1 MTGDWY
7 DYPAWYDILHAA
19 GTARE
24 VTGLERIE
32 TRFRTARGR
41 RAWLEPACGS
51 GRYLRT
57 AAGRGIRVMGFDRSE
72 SMIGYARMMMKRRG
86 EGARFFVADLTDFAP
101 PARATFAF
109 CPINTI
115 RHLPSDRAMLAH
127 FACMR
132 RALAPGGVYV
142 VGIETCRYGLEFPS
156 EDIWQGRRGRVHVQ
170 QAVQYLPPRRGER
183 IERVI
188 SHLTITTPTGTRH
201 LDSRYDLRAY
211 SEGEWSRL
219 LGKARWRVLG
229 VCDAD
234 GLDALRGPRGR
245 IVGGYGLYVLAPA

>member
-32 TRFRTARGR
+32 ARYCTARGR
-41 RAWLEPACGS
+41 LWLEPACGS

-57 AAGRGIRVMGFDRSE
+57 AAGRGIRVIGFDRSE
-72 SMIGYARMMMKRRG
+72 GMIDYARTMMKRRS
-86 EGARFFVADLTDFAP
+86 ERARFFVADLADFAS

-127 FACMR
+127 FACVR
-132 RALAPGGVYV
+132 RALASGGVYAL
-142 VGIETCRYGLEFPS
+142 GIETCRYGLEFPS
-156 EDIWQGRRGRVHVQ
+156 EDIWEGRRGRVHVQ
-170 QAVQYLPPRRGER
+170 QAVQYLPPGRGER

-188 SHLTITTPTGTRH
+188 SHLTIRTPTVARH

-211 SEGEWSRL
+211 SDAELFRL
-219 LGKARWRVLG
+219 LAKARWRVLG

-234 GLDALRGPRGR
+234 GHDALRGPRGR